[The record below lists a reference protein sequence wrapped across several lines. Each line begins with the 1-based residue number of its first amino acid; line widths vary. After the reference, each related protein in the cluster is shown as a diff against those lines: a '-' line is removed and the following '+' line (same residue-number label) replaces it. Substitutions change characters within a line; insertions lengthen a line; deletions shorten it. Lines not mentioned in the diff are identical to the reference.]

1 MALTTFLALGAM
13 NTRRVLAGDYHGLE
27 LSGLVGHYELEEV
40 EIQAILDAIEDEHQD
55 NAFERRLESIDQLLI
70 EGKITKEQ
78 KEFILSEFE
87 RLDSKKEMI
96 SRLPEEERSEAIDS
110 LKTEFKNF
118 IEKLELDPNIF
129 VLRSR
134 SQR

>member
-1 MALTTFLALGAM
+1 M